1 MMVELVLIDD
11 KTDEVFTTVE
21 LEQKIFDLL
30 LKDAEKKGIT
40 IEDVI
45 LEAITEGL
53 NNAIKG
59 NKKRKRKA
67 SR

>member
-1 MMVELVLIDD
+1 MMIELVLIDD
-11 KTDEVFTTVE
+11 TTDEVFTTVE
-21 LEQKIFDLL
+21 LEQEIFDLL

-45 LEAITEGL
+45 LEAITEG
-53 NNAIKG
+53 IKNVKKG
-59 NKKRKRKA
+59 DKKGKRKD

>member
-1 MMVELVLIDD
+1 MMVEIVFIDD
-11 KTDEVFTTVE
+11 TTDEVFTTVE
-21 LEQKIFDLL
+21 LEQDVFDLL

-45 LEAITEGL
+45 LEAITEGVKS
-53 NNAIKG
+53 AEKG
-59 NKKRKRKA
+59 DKKGKRKS